1 MAVIWSHD
9 WYQYSAFVWGLSV
22 CDGQILRGFTCCMLR
37 FSVID
42 FTLEFQNHVTILLLW
57 PILFFLYLWIFE
69 VHVLSLLF
77 LHYLLLHLWG
87 FFFLLWS
94 LCWLEGDSCIALK
107 LHVLLLNCLIWCI
120 YMYNILSI
128 KPNWKPIKPLP
139 LYGGSCCEET
149 IE

>member
-1 MAVIWSHD
+1 MLQSFHIWLWYGHMTGTNTPPLCEDYRCVMDRSCGDLHAVCFGSL
-9 WYQYSAFVWGLSV
+9 LSFLHWNSK
-22 CDGQILRGFTCCMLR
+22 IM
-37 FSVID
+37 
-42 FTLEFQNHVTILLLW
+42 
-57 PILFFLYLWIFE
+57 FFLYLWIFE

-107 LHVLLLNCLIWCI
+107 LLLLNWHIWCI